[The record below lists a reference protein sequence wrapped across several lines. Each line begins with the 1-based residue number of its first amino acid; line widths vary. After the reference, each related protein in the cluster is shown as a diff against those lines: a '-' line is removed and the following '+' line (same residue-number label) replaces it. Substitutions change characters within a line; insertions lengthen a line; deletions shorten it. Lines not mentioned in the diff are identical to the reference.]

1 MALPTY
7 CIYIETPVGTPHG
20 DSINDARPWL
30 ERHKIEPV
38 EFKSQS
44 RDGIITLD
52 MPFRSQDQARLFDRD
67 FALF

>member
-1 MALPTY
+1 
-7 CIYIETPVGTPHG
+7 
-20 DSINDARPWL
+20 L

-52 MPFRSQDQARLFDRD
+52 MPFRSQDQARLFERTSPCLGRV
-67 FALF
+67 AINLLRGASRRA